1 MIRAVLSHQ
10 TSHSI
15 TLIIPPFN
23 NRMLQWNK
31 RKKKKVEKVSLD
43 NVVSGF
49 HLGDR
54 DISRTAHGGEV
65 GLGEDM
71 RTSYAK
77 VDR

>member
-23 NRMLQWNK
+23 NRMLQ
-31 RKKKKVEKVSLD
+31 RKERKKKVEKVSLD